1 MEEIEFE
8 EYGDIRKVVIEG
20 YHVKYIETPEKKDE
34 LEEIIIN
41 KVTGEQS

>member
-20 YHVKYIETPEKKDE
+20 YHVKYIEKFDVDKEKFK
-34 LEEIIIN
+34 LIYGEE
-41 KVTGEQS
+41 

>member
-34 LEEIIIN
+34 LKEIKIRRIP
-41 KVTGEQS
+41 